1 MTAPVQRRLS
11 STSRA
16 RAERWYRS
24 QGVLFFASSFTLVG
38 VANVDLVDFPV
49 ESEPG
54 TVSYNSLANQLSFK
68 SHRALDS
75 VMTASNMGVTY
86 LGLTSDNACPN
97 VGPKRDITLPE
108 NKAAQSTRAEPS
120 SHAVRQQVERLC
132 RSAEF
137 AGSPRAVQF
146 LRFVV
151 EQAQAGRADE
161 LSQRLLA
168 ERVFARGP
176 EFDPSTNP
184 IVRMQAGRVRR
195 ALEHYYLTVG
205 KHDPIAIFLSKGTY
219 APAFEVKT
227 RAESVR
233 GKHGSVSPFLLVT
246 PFCNYSGRGELD
258 FIAQGLGSEL
268 AAALDSYQTARVL
281 LLPGNPQEDAGVA
294 EQTQKLC
301 EGAPGFLVKGTLSWR
316 SGSLRVA
323 VRLEDACGGIQ
334 HWSYE
339 DHCRTASDDRDIF
352 LDELVKRVAASIAE
366 EQGVIVQQSLPRME
380 QASPAEA
387 NAYEAILHLYN
398 SERSAS
404 LESFEK
410 ALAALRHA
418 VEISPND
425 GRLWTGLARMCA
437 INYSME
443 FLPKAQI
450 PIEETIA
457 YAEKGVRLNTANQ
470 RAWCVLSYANT
481 IAGELQSGRE
491 AVLTSL
497 AQNPDSLFFR
507 DVVGYL
513 LTLQGD
519 WERGP
524 AIAQEA
530 VRINPFVRPFVF
542 CALWLDAFRQ
552 EAFDDAYVWAQRF
565 MNPINFWS
573 PLMTAVSLARLG
585 EQKKAENA
593 VGHLLQLRPDFSE
606 NGHRLIR
613 HYVKFEDLA
622 CRIEDALK
630 LAGMDLSRTPENQK
644 IT

>member
-1 MTAPVQRRLS
+1 MTEGKTTKDMRAETS
-11 STSRA
+11 SRA
-16 RAERWYRS
+16 
-24 QGVLFFASSFTLVG
+24 
-38 VANVDLVDFPV
+38 
-49 ESEPG
+49 
-54 TVSYNSLANQLSFK
+54 
-68 SHRALDS
+68 
-75 VMTASNMGVTY
+75 
-86 LGLTSDNACPN
+86 
-97 VGPKRDITLPE
+97 
-108 NKAAQSTRAEPS
+108 
-120 SHAVRQQVERLC
+120 VRRQVERLC

-146 LRFVV
+146 LQFVV
-151 EQAQAGRADE
+151 EEALAGRADE
-161 LSQRLLA
+161 LSQRVLA
-168 ERVFARGP
+168 ERVYGRGAG
-176 EFDPSTNP
+176 FDPSTDP

-205 KHDPIAIFLSKGTY
+205 KHDPIAISLSKGTY
-219 APAFEVKT
+219 APGIDVKT
-227 RAESVR
+227 GAKSVL
-233 GKHGSVSPFLLVT
+233 GKHGSVPPFLLVT
-246 PFCNYSGRGELD
+246 PFCNYSGREELD

-323 VRLEDACGGIQ
+323 VRLEDACSGIQ

-352 LDELVKRVAASIAE
+352 LDEMVKRVAASIAE
-366 EQGVIVQQSLPRME
+366 EQGVVVQQSLPRME
-380 QASPAEA
+380 HASPAEA

-410 ALAALRHA
+410 ALVALRHA
-418 VEISPND
+418 VEVAPTD
-425 GRLWTGLARMCA
+425 GRLWTGLARVCTV
-437 INYSME
+437 NYSME
-443 FLPKAQI
+443 LLPQAQV
-450 PIEETIA
+450 PIEEAIA
-457 YAEKGVRLNTANQ
+457 YAEKGVRLSAANH
-470 RAWCVLSYANT
+470 RAWCVLSYAHT
-481 IAGELQSGRE
+481 IAGDLQSGRE
-491 AVLTSL
+491 AILTSL

-524 AIAQEA
+524 AIAREA
-530 VRINPFVRPFVF
+530 VRINPFPREAVF
-542 CALWLDAFRQ
+542 CALWVDAFRQ
-552 EAFDDAYVWAQRF
+552 ETFDDAYVWAQRF
-565 MNPINFWS
+565 MNPTNFWS
-573 PLMTAVSLARLG
+573 PLMVAATLARLG
-585 EQKKAENA
+585 EQKKAEHA

-613 HYVKFEDLA
+613 HYVKFKDLA
-622 CRIEDALK
+622 CRIEDALE
-630 LAGMDLSRTPENQK
+630 LAGLAGSATLPVLE
-644 IT
+644 TA